1 LQVLAHAIIF
11 FNRRNFSTRYLYQII
26 AFLSL
31 KIVAMSPENMIFTIR
46 PLNHTLFIGKIV
58 DAKPFNNELPLSTI
72 DYEGVYL
79 GKN

>member
-1 LQVLAHAIIF
+1 
-11 FNRRNFSTRYLYQII
+11 
-26 AFLSL
+26 
-31 KIVAMSPENMIFTIR
+31 MSPENMIFTIR